1 MKTRLTV
8 KNKINADLNTV
19 WSKWTEAKHMVNW
32 NFANDDWHC
41 PKAENDLTEG
51 GKLKATM
58 AAKDGSFAFDFEA
71 VYDEIIPLSKISYTM
86 GDGRKVDVNFAEENN
101 QTILVESFDPESQN
115 PLEMQQSGWQ
125 AILDNFKKYCEQ

>member
-8 KNKINADLNTV
+8 KNKINADLSTV
-19 WSKWTEAKHMVNW
+19 WNKWTGANHMVNW

-41 PKAENDLTEG
+41 PKAENNLTEG
-51 GKLKATM
+51 GRLKATM

-101 QTILVESFDPESQN
+101 QTILVESFDPESEN
-115 PLEMQQSGWQ
+115 SLEMQQSGWQ